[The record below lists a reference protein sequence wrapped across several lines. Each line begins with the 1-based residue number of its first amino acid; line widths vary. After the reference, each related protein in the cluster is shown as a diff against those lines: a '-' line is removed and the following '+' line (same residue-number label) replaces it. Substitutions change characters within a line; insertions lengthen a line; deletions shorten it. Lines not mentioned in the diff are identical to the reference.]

1 MKKRYRITALL
12 LSVALMA
19 CACGNTAEE
28 EKEPVSQESQ
38 QEAENVP
45 EEKEYQGKLDEIVP
59 MAYSNA
65 EGLNLEP
72 GTYISIIGKGSENDF
87 WKEVKKGVEQAAED
101 INATLGYEGNDK
113 VKVTFSSPEEAD
125 NVDEQVSILDEE
137 LARYPIALGISIA
150 DVQACEVQFD
160 IALENSIPIVAFD
173 SGSSYE
179 GIQAMISTDNE
190 AAGALAASRMAD
202 LMDESGDVLVFV
214 HESDSEAALAR
225 KKAFEK
231 EIKNKYE
238 EISIVKTVSWDDLDD
253 LKEELMNEV
262 HNGTYTLESS
272 EELTEEM
279 ISQEIL
285 VDYILTKY
293 PDVKGCYATNS
304 MTTQLFAEGLE
315 RMEMHDAVVIGYDA
329 GEDQMQALRDGK
341 IDGLIVQNPFGM
353 GYAAVIACARA
364 GLSIGNE
371 AFVNT
376 GYTWVDKENMETEE
390 VQKLLY

>member
-1 MKKRYRITALL
+1 M
-12 LSVALMA
+12 
-19 CACGNTAEE
+19 
-28 EKEPVSQESQ
+28 
-38 QEAENVP
+38 
-45 EEKEYQGKLDEIVP
+45 
-59 MAYSNA
+59 
-65 EGLNLEP
+65 
-72 GTYISIIGKGSENDF
+72 
-87 WKEVKKGVEQAAED
+87 
-101 INATLGYEGNDK
+101 
-113 VKVTFSSPEEAD
+113 
-125 NVDEQVSILDEE
+125 
-137 LARYPIALGISIA
+137 
-150 DVQACEVQFD
+150 
-160 IALENSIPIVAFD
+160 
-173 SGSSYE
+173 
-179 GIQAMISTDNE
+179 
-190 AAGALAASRMAD
+190 
-202 LMDESGDVLVFV
+202 
-214 HESDSEAALAR
+214 
-225 KKAFEK
+225 
-231 EIKNKYE
+231 
-238 EISIVKTVSWDDLDD
+238 SWDDLDD

-329 GEDQMQALRDGK
+329 GGDQMQALRDGK